1 MITRINSSQRM
12 SQAVKYNGTVY
23 LAGQVGT
30 AGDSVAKQTQ
40 ECLQKVENLLSQCG
54 SDKTRI
60 LQAIIWLDD
69 MADFNEMNQ
78 VWDSWM
84 TQANAPARATGEARL
99 ANPELK
105 VEIIITAAYA
115 QDS

>member
-12 SQAVKYNGTVY
+12 SQAVKHNGIVY

-30 AGDSVAKQTQ
+30 AGDSVAQQTRQ
-40 ECLQKVENLLSQCG
+40 CLQKVENLLSDAG
-54 SDKTRI
+54 SSKSQI

-99 ANPELK
+99 ANPDLK
-105 VEIIITAAYA
+105 VEIIVTAACA
-115 QDS
+115 Q

>member
-1 MITRINSSQRM
+1 MITRIKSSQRM
-12 SQAVKYNGTVY
+12 SQAVKHNDIVY
-23 LAGQVGT
+23 LSGQVGT

-40 ECLQKVENLLSQCG
+40 QCLDKVESLLNETG
-54 SDKTRI
+54 SSKTQI
-60 LQAIIWLDD
+60 LQAIIWLDT

-84 TQANAPARATGEARL
+84 TQENAPARATGEAKL

-105 VEIIITAAYA
+105 VEIIVTAVCSS
-115 QDS
+115 D

>member
-1 MITRINSSQRM
+1 M

-40 ECLQKVENLLSQCG
+40 QCLDKVEDLLAQTGSGKSQ
-54 SDKTRI
+54 I
-60 LQAIIWLDD
+60 LQAIIWLDS
-69 MADFNEMNQ
+69 MTDFNEMNQ

-84 TQANAPARATGEARL
+84 TQENAPARATGEARL

-105 VEIIITAAYA
+105 VEVIVTAAYQ
-115 QDS
+115 QDN